1 MMKLDKLLN
10 TVHRFFKLATD
21 SEELPADSKDVAT
34 ILKNLSK
41 LETHKARG
49 DYADRNLEHLSSG
62 TSRKV
67 LTMPGGKE
75 VMKLA
80 KNDRGIAQNKAEAAI
95 KCKYVNKTVKSDP
108 DGIWK
113 ISPFLDKIDEK
124 EFEKLIGV
132 DFKSFGK
139 ALEHGLESVSGDK
152 EAKPKN
158 FDEIKDLDIYKELVA
173 CGKKH
178 QLMPG
183 DMSRISSW
191 GKINNHPTL
200 LDAGLTKE
208 IYDEFY

>member
-1 MMKLDKLLN
+1 MKLDKLLK

-21 SEELPADSKDVAT
+21 SEELPADSKDVDT

-49 DYADRNLEHLSSG
+49 EYAEKNLEHLSSG
-62 TSRKV
+62 TSRLV

-95 KCKYVNKTVKSDP
+95 KCKYVNKTLKADS

-113 ISPFLDKIDEK
+113 ISPFLDKINEK

-132 DFKSFGK
+132 DFKDFGQ
-139 ALEHGLESVSGDK
+139 ALEHALADVSGD
-152 EAKPKN
+152 EASKPKN
-158 FDEIKDLDIYKELVA
+158 FEKIKDLDIYKQLVKV
-173 CGKKH
+173 GKEH
-178 QLMPG
+178 DLMPG

-191 GKINNHPTL
+191 GKIDDHPTL
-200 LDAGLTKE
+200 LDAGLTRE